1 MPDSR
6 SPGVRAAMPFGA
18 EVLSEAAADAAR
30 TGPFGSSGPVRSGR
44 RLDSRSVAVFNWAQ
58 DLDPDFPLA
67 VVDFRTEGDGDRMHW
82 HEYLEIA
89 LCLEGTGR
97 FLFGRQVHP
106 VEPGDIF
113 LVDNS
118 HPHVALPAAGGSLR
132 LLLVLFRPELV
143 AGPGCRA
150 FDSGYLAPFR
160 AVDEHALQR
169 IACGSPLAAE
179 LAPILRELADVAA
192 RHDPEDRHLLDAV
205 LRLALGVLV
214 RRCATGG
221 PRAGSPDAARREQ
234 IRPVLSYVEAHCRE
248 RVTLD
253 DVAEVV
259 HLSPSRVRHV
269 FRDVS
274 GVGFKEYAT
283 RVRLT
288 EAKRLLLATDLSVAE
303 VAHSVGYTNVHQF
316 YTVFHRYCSL
326 LPAEYRRYYTPAGPG
341 EGAGPAP
348 GDTEAEVSPGLSV
361 EGRWARSRV
370 AVAR

>member
-1 MPDSR
+1 M
-6 SPGVRAAMPFGA
+6 
-18 EVLSEAAADAAR
+18 
-30 TGPFGSSGPVRSGR
+30 
-44 RLDSRSVAVFNWAQ
+44 AVFNWAQ
-58 DLDPDFPLA
+58 ALDPDFPLA
-67 VVDFRTEGDGDRMHW
+67 VLDFRTEGDADRMHW

-97 FLFGRQVHP
+97 FLFGRRVHP
-106 VEPGDIF
+106 IEPGDIF

-118 HPHVALPAAGGSLR
+118 HPHVAHPEPGGSLR

-160 AVDEHALQR
+160 AADELALQR
-169 IACGSPLAAE
+169 IPGASPLAAE
-179 LAPILRELADVAA
+179 LTPILRELADVAG
-192 RHDPEDRHLLDAV
+192 RQDPDDRHLLDAI

-214 RRCATGG
+214 RASAPGDDGCIGT
-221 PRAGSPDAARREQ
+221 DAVRREQ
-234 IRPVLSYVEAHCRE
+234 IRPVLSYVEEHCRE

-316 YTVFHRYCSL
+316 YTVFHRYSSL
-326 LPAEYRRYYTPAGPG
+326 LPAEYRRYYTPAGTG
-341 EGAGPAP
+341 ELKETVTA
-348 GDTEAEVSPGLSV
+348 
-361 EGRWARSRV
+361 
-370 AVAR
+370 

>member
-1 MPDSR
+1 MPLGRAVSGHLALSGAPCVRD
-6 SPGVRAAMPFGA
+6 SPG
-18 EVLSEAAADAAR
+18 
-30 TGPFGSSGPVRSGR
+30 
-44 RLDSRSVAVFNWAQ
+44 VAVFNWAQ
-58 DLDPDFPLA
+58 ALDPDFPLA
-67 VVDFRTEGDGDRMHW
+67 VLDFRTEGDADRMHW

-97 FLFGRQVHP
+97 FLFGRRVHP
-106 VEPGDIF
+106 VEPGDVF

-118 HPHVALPAAGGSLR
+118 HPHVAHPDPGGSLR
-132 LLLVLFRPELV
+132 LLLVLFRPELI

-160 AVDEHALQR
+160 APDERALQR
-169 IACGSPLAAE
+169 IPAGSPLARELTPILHE
-179 LAPILRELADVAA
+179 LAGVAG
-192 RHDPEDRHLLDAV
+192 RRDPDDRHLLDAI

-214 RRCATGG
+214 RASSTGD
-221 PRAGSPDAARREQ
+221 ADLDADAARREQ
-234 IRPVLSYVEAHCRE
+234 IRPVLSYVEEHCRE

-253 DVAEVV
+253 EVAEVV

-316 YTVFHRYCSL
+316 YTVFNRYCSL
-326 LPAEYRRYYTPAGPG
+326 LPAEYRRYYTPTRAAALGDHHAAVEPPSG
-341 EGAGPAP
+341 GVGSSAP
-348 GDTEAEVSPGLSV
+348 SRWPRLREAVTP
-361 EGRWARSRV
+361 
-370 AVAR
+370 

>member
-1 MPDSR
+1 M
-6 SPGVRAAMPFGA
+6 
-18 EVLSEAAADAAR
+18 
-30 TGPFGSSGPVRSGR
+30 
-44 RLDSRSVAVFNWAQ
+44 AVFNWAQ
-58 DLDPDFPLA
+58 DLDPDFPLT
-67 VVDFRTEGDGDRMHW
+67 VIDYRTTGDGDRMHW

-97 FLFGRQVHP
+97 FLFGRRAHP
-106 VEPGDIF
+106 IEPGDIF

-118 HPHVALPAAGGSLR
+118 HPHVALPDPGGDLR

-150 FDSGYLAPFR
+150 FDSGYLVPFR
-160 AVDEHALQR
+160 AADERAWQR
-169 IACGSPLAAE
+169 IAHGTPLADE
-179 LAPILRELADVAA
+179 LTPILRELESVAS
-192 RHDPEDRHLLDAV
+192 RHDPGDRHLLDAI

-214 RRCATGG
+214 RT
-221 PRAGSPDAARREQ
+221 GSPDDDSQAGADAARREQ
-234 IRPVLSYVEAHCRE
+234 IRPVLSYVEEHCRE

-253 DVAEVV
+253 EVAEVV

-341 EGAGPAP
+341 GLDAPALSVRDAATVPAP
-348 GDTEAEVSPGLSV
+348 VTPAP
-361 EGRWARSRV
+361 WSRIRG
-370 AVAR
+370 AATP

>member
-1 MPDSR
+1 M
-6 SPGVRAAMPFGA
+6 ALF
-18 EVLSEAAADAAR
+18 L
-30 TGPFGSSGPVRSGR
+30 
-44 RLDSRSVAVFNWAQ
+44 WAQ

-67 VVDFRTEGDGDRMHW
+67 VLEYETQGDGDRMHW

-97 FLFGRQVHP
+97 FMFGRRAHP

-118 HPHVALPAAGGSLR
+118 HPHVALPDAGGSLR

-150 FDSGYLAPFR
+150 FDSGYLAPFQS
-160 AVDEHALQR
+160 ADEHCLQR
-169 IACGSPLAAE
+169 IPHGTPLAAE
-179 LAPILRELADVAA
+179 VGPILRGLADISA
-192 RHDPEDRHLLDAV
+192 RHDPDDRHLLDAN
-205 LRLALGVLV
+205 LRLVLGVLG
-214 RRCATGG
+214 RHRQTAAED
-221 PRAGSPDAARREQ
+221 AGRTDAARREQ
-234 IRPVLSYVEAHCRE
+234 IRPVLSYVEEHCCE

-283 RVRLT
+283 RVRLA

-326 LPAEYRRYYTPAGPG
+326 LPAEYRRYYTPAGVEDPG
-341 EGAGPAP
+341 AEPAGAVLASPAA
-348 GDTEAEVSPGLSV
+348 GSWPGLNV
-361 EGRWARSRV
+361 PV
-370 AVAR
+370 PQ

>member
-1 MPDSR
+1 M
-6 SPGVRAAMPFGA
+6 
-18 EVLSEAAADAAR
+18 
-30 TGPFGSSGPVRSGR
+30 
-44 RLDSRSVAVFNWAQ
+44 AVFNWAQ
-58 DLDPDFPLA
+58 ELDPDFPLA
-67 VVDFRTEGDGDRMHW
+67 VLDYRTRGDGDRMHW

-89 LCLEGTGR
+89 LCLEGRGK
-97 FLFGRQVHP
+97 FMFGRRAHP

-118 HPHVALPAAGGSLR
+118 HPHVALPDAGGSLR

-160 AVDEHALQR
+160 SAQDPTLER
-169 IACGSPLAAE
+169 IPAATPLAAE
-179 LAPILRELADVAA
+179 LTPILHELAFVSA
-192 RHDPEDRHLLDAV
+192 RHAPDDRHLLDAL
-205 LRLALGVLV
+205 LRLVLGVLV
-214 RRCATGG
+214 RNSPNPTDDAG
-221 PRAGSPDAARREQ
+221 RADAARREQ

-253 DVAEVV
+253 EVAEVV

-283 RVRLT
+283 RVRLA

-316 YTVFHRYCSL
+316 YTVFHRYSSL
-326 LPAEYRRYYTPAGPG
+326 LPAQYRRYYTPAR
-341 EGAGPAP
+341 AGDPN
-348 GDTEAEVSPGLSV
+348 
-361 EGRWARSRV
+361 
-370 AVAR
+370 

>member
-1 MPDSR
+1 M
-6 SPGVRAAMPFGA
+6 ALF
-18 EVLSEAAADAAR
+18 
-30 TGPFGSSGPVRSGR
+30 F
-44 RLDSRSVAVFNWAQ
+44 WAQ

-67 VVDFRTEGDGDRMHW
+67 VFEYRTQGDADRMHW

-89 LCLEGTGR
+89 LCLEGRGR
-97 FLFGRQVHP
+97 FMFGRRRQP
-106 VEPGDIF
+106 IEPGDVF

-118 HPHVALPAAGGSLR
+118 QPHVALPDPGGSLR

-160 AVDEHALQR
+160 SADEHLLER
-169 IACGSPLAAE
+169 IPRATRLAAE
-179 LAPILRELADVAA
+179 LTPILHELACIAA
-192 RHDPEDRHLLDAV
+192 RHDPDDRHLLDAN

-214 RRCATGG
+214 RNRQV
-221 PRAGSPDAARREQ
+221 RAGDAGRTDAAQREQ
-234 IRPVLSYVEAHCRE
+234 IRPVLSYVEQHCRE

-253 DVAEVV
+253 DLAEVV
-259 HLSPSRVRHV
+259 HLSPSRVRHL

-283 RVRLT
+283 RVRLA

-326 LPAEYRRYYTPAGPG
+326 LPAQYRRYYTPAGVEEPG
-341 EGAGPAP
+341 AESAGAVP
-348 GDTEAEVSPGLSV
+348 GWPGTGSWPDSKV
-361 EGRWARSRV
+361 PV
-370 AVAR
+370 PH

>member
-1 MPDSR
+1 M
-6 SPGVRAAMPFGA
+6 AI
-18 EVLSEAAADAAR
+18 
-30 TGPFGSSGPVRSGR
+30 
-44 RLDSRSVAVFNWAQ
+44 FNWAQ
-58 DLDPDFPLA
+58 PLDPDFPLA
-67 VVDFRTEGDGDRMHW
+67 VLDYRTEGDSDRMHW

-89 LCLEGTGR
+89 LCLEGSGR
-97 FLFGRQVHP
+97 FLFGRRVYP
-106 VEPGDIF
+106 MEPGDIF

-118 HPHVALPAAGGSLR
+118 HPHVALPDAAGSLR
-132 LLLVLFRPELV
+132 LLLALFRPELV

-160 AVDEHALQR
+160 SGDDQALQR
-169 IACGSPLAAE
+169 IPKATPLAAE
-179 LAPILRELADVAA
+179 LRPILHKLAAVSD
-192 RHDPEDRHLLDAV
+192 RHDPGDRHLLDAI
-205 LRLALGVLV
+205 LRMALGVLV
-214 RRCATGG
+214 RHGATGDDD
-221 PRAGSPDAARREQ
+221 AGGADAARREQ
-234 IRPVLSYVEAHCRE
+234 IRPVLSYVEEHCRE

-253 DVAEVV
+253 EVAEVV

-326 LPAEYRRYYTPAGPG
+326 LPAEYRRHYTPAGA
-341 EGAGPAP
+341 EAAG
-348 GDTEAEVSPGLSV
+348 GV
-361 EGRWARSRV
+361 
-370 AVAR
+370 

>member
-1 MPDSR
+1 MALFLWP
-6 SPGVRAAMPFGA
+6 
-18 EVLSEAAADAAR
+18 
-30 TGPFGSSGPVRSGR
+30 
-44 RLDSRSVAVFNWAQ
+44 Q

-67 VVDFRTEGDGDRMHW
+67 VLEYRTRADEDRMHW

-97 FLFGRQVHP
+97 FMFGRRALP
-106 VEPGDIF
+106 VEPGDVF

-118 HPHVALPAAGGSLR
+118 HPHVAVAGPGGSLR

-143 AGPGCRA
+143 AAPGCRA

-160 AVDEHALQR
+160 CPDDGSLER
-169 IACGSPLAAE
+169 IPRGTPLASQLTPILHE
-179 LAPILRELADVAA
+179 LAGISA
-192 RHDPEDRHLLDAV
+192 RHDPDDRHLLDAT

-214 RRCATGG
+214 RHC
-221 PRAGSPDAARREQ
+221 RAGATDGDRTNAARRAQ
-234 IRPVLSYVEAHCRE
+234 IRPVLSYVEAHCHE

-253 DVAEVV
+253 EVAGVV

-283 RVRLT
+283 RVRLA

-316 YTVFHRYCSL
+316 YTVFQRYCDL
-326 LPAEYRRYYTPAGPG
+326 LPAAYRRYYTPAGAG
-341 EGAGPAP
+341 ER
-348 GDTEAEVSPGLSV
+348 EAEPEEPALTSPETESWPRAKV
-361 EGRWARSRV
+361 PASR
-370 AVAR
+370 

>member
-1 MPDSR
+1 M
-6 SPGVRAAMPFGA
+6 
-18 EVLSEAAADAAR
+18 
-30 TGPFGSSGPVRSGR
+30 
-44 RLDSRSVAVFNWAQ
+44 AVFNWAQ
-58 DLDPDFPLA
+58 ALDPDFPLA
-67 VVDFRTEGDGDRMHW
+67 VLDFRTEGDTDRMHW

-89 LCLEGTGR
+89 LCLEGSGR
-97 FLFGRQVHP
+97 FLFGRRVHP
-106 VEPGDIF
+106 IEPGDIF

-118 HPHVALPAAGGSLR
+118 HPHVALPDPGGSLR

-160 AVDEHALQR
+160 VADEHLLQR
-169 IACGSPLAAE
+169 IPRTTPLAEE
-179 LAPILRELADVAA
+179 LAPILHELAEVSA
-192 RHDPEDRHLLDAV
+192 RHDPDDRHLLDAN

-214 RRCATGG
+214 RACASGDQDDGG
-221 PRAGSPDAARREQ
+221 TDAARRAQ
-234 IRPVLSYVEAHCRE
+234 IRPVLSYVEEHCRE

-253 DVAEVV
+253 EVAEVV

-326 LPAEYRRYYTPAGPG
+326 LPAEYRRYYTPAG
-341 EGAGPAP
+341 
-348 GDTEAEVSPGLSV
+348 SPGAATPRPIAAEPEALPASP
-361 EGRWARSRV
+361 GASRWPRLRE
-370 AVAR
+370 AVTP